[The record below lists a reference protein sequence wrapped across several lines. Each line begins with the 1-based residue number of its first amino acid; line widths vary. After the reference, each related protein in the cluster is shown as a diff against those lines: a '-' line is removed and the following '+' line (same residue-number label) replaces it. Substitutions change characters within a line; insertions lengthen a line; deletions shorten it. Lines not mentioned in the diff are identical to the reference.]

1 MPIDAT
7 HRRWRR
13 ATQAL
18 VLVAIALGTLLP
30 AAPAMAAA
38 MKVRDVTIDCAGD
51 IVAGHVTMTSAA
63 TGTMTAE
70 LYVSKT
76 SRDAAKMTK
85 IDKQTVRTGEWM
97 NEVAYTFTLPA
108 HYKWY
113 RVKATIGSSSR
124 VSAAVGDPT
133 CAPPA
138 EVPEAGIAGLGAP
151 GDGRGGRWRALV
163 PLAGVALADVG
174 RLSR

>member
-1 MPIDAT
+1 MPIAGT

-30 AAPAMAAA
+30 AAPATAAA
-38 MKVRDVTIDCAGD
+38 MRVRDVTIDCAGD
-51 IVAGHVTMTSAA
+51 VVAGHVTMTSAA

-70 LYVSKT
+70 LYVSDTTRTT
-76 SRDAAKMTK
+76 SGMTK
-85 IDKQTVRTGEWM
+85 IGTPQLVKTGEWM
-97 NEVAYTFTLPA
+97 NEVAYSFTLA
-108 HYKWY
+108 KHYKWY

-124 VSAAVGDPT
+124 ISAAVGDPT

-138 EVPEAGIAGLGAP
+138 QVSEAGAAGLLLLVMGAAA
-151 GDGRGGRWRALV
+151 GGVLWFRSRSASRAGIS
-163 PLAGVALADVG
+163 AA
-174 RLSR
+174 

>member
-1 MPIDAT
+1 MPIAGT

-18 VLVAIALGTLLP
+18 VLVAIAVGTLLP

-38 MKVRDVTIDCAGD
+38 MRVRDVTIDCAGD

-70 LYVSKT
+70 LYVSDT
-76 SRDAAKMTK
+76 SRTTSKMTK
-85 IDKQTVRTGEWM
+85 IGSTTVKTGEWM
-97 NEVAYTFTLPA
+97 NEVAYTFTLA
-108 HYKWY
+108 KHYKWY

-124 VSAAVGDPT
+124 ISAAVGDPT

-138 EVPEAGIAGLGAP
+138 QVSEAGAAGLLLLVMGA
-151 GDGRGGRWRALV
+151 AA
-163 PLAGVALADVG
+163 AGVLWF
-174 RLSR
+174 RSRSASRAGISAA